1 MKKLIFKKFLK
12 DLTSFL
18 LLVSLS
24 IGLIVWVVQAVNFL
38 DFVSEDGHS
47 FKVYFFYTLL
57 NLPKIFSRI
66 LPFIFFVSLFYMII
80 KYENN
85 NELII
90 FWTIGIK
97 KIDFAKVMMGYSL
110 LYILIQISLSAYLV
124 PKSQDLARSFIRSSN
139 VDFFPSLIKAGK
151 FIDTVSNLTIFIENE
166 DRNGEFQNIFLKDD
180 VGGLQSEI
188 IYAKNGKIVNQNGNN
203 YLILNNGKFLNND
216 NGIVTT
222 FSFEKTEFNLSKY
235 TTKTTVTPK
244 IQELNSSL
252 IIKCFLLIK
261 KQENKFFEKFSKS
274 QNTNFGSLR
283 CDKQFLSNLKQEIF
297 KRFYLPLYFP
307 LIAIIACL
315 LITRSKDDYKFTRF
329 KFTLFNIGVA
339 IIVLSEISIRYSG
352 LTPLYSY
359 IFIFIPII
367 LFILTYLYLFNRAKT

>member
-18 LLVSLS
+18 LLVSIS
-24 IGLIVWVVQAVNFL
+24 IGLIVWVIQAVNFL
-38 DFVSEDGHS
+38 DCVSEDGHS

-90 FWTIGIK
+90 FWTFGIK
-97 KIDFAKVMMGYSL
+97 KIDFTKVMIKYSL

-151 FIDTVSNLTIFIENE
+151 FIDTVSGLTIFIENE
-166 DRNGEFQNIFLKDD
+166 NDSGEFQNIFLKDD
-180 VGGLQSEI
+180 LAGSQSEI
-188 IYAKNGKIVNQNGNN
+188 IYAKNGKIVNQNGNRF
-203 YLILNNGKFLNND
+203 LILNNGKFLNND

-222 FSFEKTEFNLSKY
+222 FSFEKTEFNLAKY

-244 IQELNSSL
+244 IQELNTSL
-252 IIKCFLLIK
+252 LIECFLLIK
-261 KQENKFFEKFSKS
+261 KQENQFFAKFSKS
-274 QNTNFGSLR
+274 QNTNFGSLK
-283 CDKQFLSNLKQEIF
+283 CNKGFLGNLKQEIF
-297 KRFYLPLYFP
+297 KRFYLPFYFP
-307 LIAIIACL
+307 LITIIACL
-315 LITRSKDDYKFTRF
+315 LITRSKDDYKFTQF
-329 KFTLFNIGVA
+329 KFILFNIGVA
-339 IIVLSEISIRYSG
+339 VIVLSEVSIRYSG
-352 LTPLYSY
+352 LKPLYSY
-359 IFIFIPII
+359 IFMFIPII
-367 LFILTYLYLFNRAKT
+367 LFISTYLYLFNKAKT

>member
-47 FKVYFFYTLL
+47 FKVYFYYTLL

-66 LPFIFFVSLFYMII
+66 LPFIFFISLFYMII

-97 KIDFAKVMMGYSL
+97 KIDFTKIMIGYSL
-110 LYILIQISLSAYLV
+110 LYILIQILLSAYIV

-151 FIDTVSNLTIFIENE
+151 FVDTVSGLTIFIENE
-166 DRNGEFQNIFLKDD
+166 NNNGEFKNIFLKDD
-180 VGGLQSEI
+180 LAGSESEI
-188 IYAKNGKIVNQNGNN
+188 IFAKSGRIVNQDGNRF
-203 YLILNNGKFLNND
+203 LILNNGKFLNND
-216 NGIVTT
+216 NGTVTN

-235 TTKTTVTPK
+235 TTKTTITPK
-244 IQELNSSL
+244 IQELNTSL
-252 IIKCFLLIK
+252 LLECFLLIK
-261 KQENKFFEKFSKS
+261 KQENQFIEKFSKS

-283 CDKQFLSNLKQEIF
+283 CNKGFLSNLKQEIF
-297 KRFYLPLYFP
+297 KRFYLPFYFP
-307 LIAIIACL
+307 LITIVACL
-315 LITRSKDDYKFTRF
+315 LITKSKDDYKFTQF
-329 KFTLFNIGVA
+329 KFILFNFGVA
-339 IIVLSEISIRYSG
+339 IIILSEVSIRYSG

-359 IFIFIPII
+359 IFLFIPII
-367 LFILTYLYLFNRAKT
+367 LFVSTYLYLFKKAKT